1 MDERFEMFTVL
12 IAEIGWC
19 IYRIKAEEMQ
29 EFALRGSH
37 VNCLY
42 YLYKRRELTAKEL
55 AGESGE
61 DKANV
66 SRAVKYL
73 EDGGY
78 LTCPD
83 SAHKRY
89 QSPLALTEKGKLVG
103 ERIAAKVD
111 GILER
116 ASEGLT
122 EEERAAMYRALGRIC
137 DNLRAICAG
146 YEKDAEEKR

>member
-1 MDERFEMFTVL
+1 M
-12 IAEIGWC
+12 
-19 IYRIKAEEMQ
+19 
-29 EFALRGSH
+29 
-37 VNCLY
+37 
-42 YLYKRRELTAKEL
+42 
-55 AGESGE
+55 
-61 DKANV
+61 
-66 SRAVKYL
+66 KYL